1 MEKLKRKQRNKEWRE
16 ARARKLIR
24 LKHRNKYKRHIHS
37 SYVSEKRRICENKRA
52 GDTYTLRV
60 PEVFSLFSGT
70 NQTVAFFEEV
80 INMFSVCQPQK
91 IVFFDF
97 SGVQVITV
105 DAVMYFI
112 ALMKN
117 TRRVYNACIEC
128 RGNLPQEKEA
138 RKVIEEVGFYDYLFP
153 VGNTGNID
161 NRKYVRISH
170 GDDADGELAG
180 SICDFVN
187 NALDKDLTHTKR
199 LYPMIVELMTNTH
212 QHAYDKNKS
221 FMNCHWYIFAQE
233 LDSEVQ
239 FVFLDTGLGIPRTV
253 YKHFTE
259 RAKSLLLS
267 RDEQFLAS
275 VLKGDFRTETQ
286 QKYRGKGL
294 PGIYEDVC
302 NHSLTDFSVISGKGQ
317 CNVKSDGTIEKIA
330 LQRNFI
336 GTLFK
341 WTIGK

>member
-1 MEKLKRKQRNKEWRE
+1 MEKLKRKQRNKVWRE
-16 ARARKLIR
+16 VRARKIIR
-24 LKHRNKYKRHIHS
+24 IKHRNNYKRHLHNS
-37 SYVSEKRRICENKRA
+37 HMAAKRRMCEDRRM
-52 GDTYTLRV
+52 GDIYMLRV
-60 PEVFSLFSGT
+60 PEIFSLFSGT
-70 NQTVAFFEEV
+70 SQTVAFFEEV
-80 INMFSVCQPQK
+80 INTFSMCRSQK
-91 IVFFDF
+91 KVFFDF

-105 DAVMYFI
+105 DAVMYII

-117 TRRVYNACIEC
+117 TRRVYNAHIEC
-128 RGNLPQEKEA
+128 SGNLPQAKEA
-138 RKVIEEVGFYDYLFP
+138 RKVIEEVGFYDYLMP
-153 VGNTGNID
+153 VGNAGNIC

-170 GDDADGELAG
+170 GVEADGELAG

-187 NALDKDLTHTKR
+187 NALDKDLTYTKR

-212 QHAYDKNKS
+212 QHAYDKNRS

-233 LDSEVQ
+233 LDSQVQ

-253 YKHFTE
+253 YKQFTE
-259 RAKSLLLS
+259 RAKSLLIS

-302 NHSLTDFSVISGKGQ
+302 NHSLTDFCVISGKGQ
-317 CNVKSDGTIEKIA
+317 CNVKSDGEIEKIA
-330 LQRNFI
+330 LHRNFI